1 MKVIVTGSTGL
12 VGRALVR
19 SLLAD
24 GNSVTR
30 LVRGGAQTFSAP
42 GTRAVRWEPD
52 EGVIDAKELEGHDA
66 AVHLAGEPI
75 AEGRW
80 TQERKRRIL
89 ESRVKGT
96 RLLAETLARL
106 EEKPKVL
113 VSASAIG
120 FYGDRG
126 DEVLREESAS
136 GEDFLSEVCREWEKA
151 TLAASQAGIRVVH
164 LRIGIVLSA
173 EGGALAKMLAPFKL
187 GVGGRVGSG
196 RQYMSWITLDDL
208 VGVIRR
214 ALADESLRG
223 PVNAVAPNAV
233 TNEEFTKA
241 LGRVLGRPTFLHVP
255 AFAARLA
262 FGEMA
267 DALLLSSARVEPAR
281 LKEAGY
287 EFSQTEIEGALRHV
301 LKKRQSRER

>member
-42 GTRAVRWEPD
+42 GTAAVRWEPE
-52 EGVIDAKELEGHDA
+52 EGAVDSEGLEGHDA

-80 TQERKRRIL
+80 TQEKKHRIL

-96 RLLAETLARL
+96 RLIAETLAAL

-173 EGGALAKMLAPFKL
+173 EGGALPRMLTPFKL

-196 RQYMSWITLDDL
+196 RQYMSWITLDEL
-208 VGVIRR
+208 IGVIKF
-214 ALADESLRG
+214 ALSNENLRG
-223 PVNAVAPNAV
+223 PVNTVAPGAV

-241 LGRVLGRPTFLHVP
+241 MGRVLGRPTFLPMP

-262 FGEMA
+262 FGEIA
-267 DALLLSSARVEPAR
+267 DALILSSTRVEPAR

-287 EFSQTEIEGALRHV
+287 EFSHPNIEEALRHV
-301 LKKRQSRER
+301 LGSAGK

>member
-1 MKVIVTGSTGL
+1 
-12 VGRALVR
+12 
-19 SLLAD
+19 
-24 GNSVTR
+24 
-30 LVRGGAQTFSAP
+30 
-42 GTRAVRWEPD
+42 
-52 EGVIDAKELEGHDA
+52 
-66 AVHLAGEPI
+66 VHLAGEPI

-80 TQERKRRIL
+80 TQEKKRRIL

-96 RLLAETLARL
+96 RLIAETLAKL
-106 EEKPKVL
+106 NEKPRVL

-126 DEVLREESAS
+126 DEVLLEESAS

-173 EGGALAKMLAPFKL
+173 EGGALAKMLTPFKL
-187 GVGGRVGSG
+187 GVGGRVGGG

-223 PVNAVAPNAV
+223 PVNAVAPQAV

-241 LGRVLGRPTFLHVP
+241 LGRVLGRPTFLPVP

-287 EFSQTEIEGALRHV
+287 EFSQTEVEGALRHV
-301 LKKRQSRER
+301 LKKE

>member
-19 SLLAD
+19 SLLSD
-24 GNSVTR
+24 GHEVTR
-30 LVRGGAQTFSAP
+30 LVRGGAQEFRAP
-42 GTRAVRWEPD
+42 GTKAVQWEP
-52 EGVIDAKELEGHDA
+52 EKGVVNAAELEGHDA
-66 AVHLAGEPI
+66 AVHLAGEPV

-80 TQERKRRIL
+80 DEEKKRRIR
-89 ESRVKGT
+89 ESRVQAT
-96 RLLAETLARL
+96 RLLAEALAGL
-106 EEKPKVL
+106 KEKPRVL
-113 VSASAIG
+113 ASASAIG

-164 LRIGIVLSA
+164 LRIGFVLSA
-173 EGGALAKMLAPFKL
+173 EGGGLTKMLTPFKL

-196 RQYMSWITLDDL
+196 RQYISWLTLDEL
-208 VGVIRR
+208 VSIIRR
-214 ALADESLRG
+214 ALEDEHLRG
-223 PVNAVAPNAV
+223 PVNAVAPTPV
-233 TNEEFTKA
+233 TNLEFTKT
-241 LGRVLGRPTFLHVP
+241 LGHVLGRPTIFPMP

-267 DALLLSSARVEPAR
+267 DAVLLSSTRVVPAR
-281 LKEAGY
+281 LQETGY
-287 EFSQTEIEGALRHV
+287 EFAHPELEGALKHV
-301 LKKRQSRER
+301 LKSSR